1 LLTRLSRRVALV
13 SLAAAVV
20 FPALVS
26 AQSDG
31 PGNLDPLLQSRAR
44 RSSGRSR
51 VIVEFRGTP
60 DATVITRDGGV
71 ARRLL
76 PRMRAQVADVNNQS
90 LENLARQP
98 DVARVLADRRAFP
111 TIERSGASIG
121 AAFARWQFGLSGQ
134 GVGVAVID
142 SGVAA
147 LHDDINLANP
157 LNPQASPRVLH
168 FRDFTREDSEQVW
181 LSELPTD
188 DFGHGTHVAG
198 IIAGNGFDSY
208 GANSGV
214 APKAHLVA
222 LKVLDANGQ
231 GYVSDVIDAIDYA
244 IAIKDTYNI
253 RVINLSVATGVFE
266 SYRTDPLAQAAKRA
280 VDAGI
285 VVVAAAGNL
294 GENEEGRR
302 QFGGITCPGNAPWV
316 LTVGAASHEGTTRRS
331 DDTRG
336 DFSSIGPTW
345 IDFAAKPDLL
355 AYGVGIESLA
365 APHSTLY
372 TQHPDDLLDGF
383 RPTQFKPYMSLS
395 GTSMAAPVVS
405 GTIALMLEANP
416 KLTPNAVKA
425 LLHYSAERRPG
436 EHALAQGAGLLN
448 ARGAIRMA
456 RFFAEP
462 ARVGPVP
469 WDTLAGEDV
478 LWGRQILWGNVRV
491 GGGIPLPGSN
501 AWKLGVTWGAGKAP
515 DGEPITWG
523 VNTGD
528 NIVWSTY
535 VDNIVW
541 STSADDNIVWSTRD
555 HSLEWST
562 ADADNIVWSTAHMEN
577 VVWGRDCGGANCRR
591 TLWGKRAADGSAWG
605 TAGMDDN
612 IVWSTNDDN
621 IVWST
626 YDDNIVWS
634 TGELDGNIVWSTGDD
649 IAAST
654 ANDPVANPSDEITSE
669 PDAAAIVVVPLP
681 DSVVQPSREHVPAAG
696 RASAAAAEDT
706 TGGSPPAGE
715 TPAGDDSAGDN
726 IVWSTSEP
734 VPPARPGPGSGASAP
749 DGTTPSADDNIVW
762 STGAPAAPEGPAAG
776 SGASGPPVAV
786 EGVP

>member
-1 LLTRLSRRVALV
+1 M
-13 SLAAAVV
+13 
-20 FPALVS
+20 
-26 AQSDG
+26 
-31 PGNLDPLLQSRAR
+31 
-44 RSSGRSR
+44 
-51 VIVEFRGTP
+51 EFRGTP
-60 DATVITRDGGV
+60 DATVITRDGGI
-71 ARRLL
+71 ARRRLA
-76 PRMRAQVADVNNQS
+76 RMRAQVADVDNHS

-98 DVARVLADRRAFP
+98 DVARVLPDRPAFA

-121 AAFARWQFGLSGQ
+121 AAFARWQFGLTGQ

-147 LHDDINLANP
+147 LHDDLNLANP

-168 FRDFTREDSEQVW
+168 FRDFTTEDSEQVW

-198 IIAGNGFDSY
+198 IIAGNGFDWY
-208 GANSGV
+208 GVRTA
-214 APKAHLVA
+214 AWRPRAHLVA

-231 GYVSDVIDAIDYA
+231 GYVSDVIEAIDYA

-294 GENEEGRR
+294 GENETGAR

-336 DFSSIGPTW
+336 AFSSIGPTW

-372 TQHPDDLLDGF
+372 TQHPDYLLDGM
-383 RPTQFKPYMSLS
+383 RPTPFKPYMSLT
-395 GTSMAAPVVS
+395 GTSMAAPVVT

-416 KLTPNAVKA
+416 KLTPNAIKA
-425 LLHYSAERRPG
+425 LLQYSAEPRAG

-456 RFFAEP
+456 RFFEAP
-462 ARVGPVP
+462 ARRGPMPWDILAGEGVLWSTPDSVGQRARGRRHPAAGQQRLEARRHLGRRQDAGRRANHVGREHRRQHRLEHLRRQHRLEHQRRRQHRLEHARRQPGVEHDRRGQHRLEHRPHGERRVGPGLRRRQLP
-469 WDTLAGEDV
+469 AHALGQARR
-478 LWGRQILWGNVRV
+478 GR
-491 GGGIPLPGSN
+491 PPGAPPTPTTTSS
-501 AWKLGVTWGAGKAP
+501 GAPTTTTSSGAP
-515 DGEPITWG
+515 
-523 VNTGD
+523 
-528 NIVWSTY
+528 
-535 VDNIVW
+535 
-541 STSADDNIVWSTRD
+541 TSDDNIVWSTG
-555 HSLEWST
+555 E
-562 ADADNIVWSTAHMEN
+562 
-577 VVWGRDCGGANCRR
+577 
-591 TLWGKRAADGSAWG
+591 
-605 TAGMDDN
+605 N

-626 YDDNIVWS
+626 TSDDNIVWS
-634 TGELDGNIVWSTGDD
+634 TGRRTTTSCGARATTSRRARATTQRPTPATSSPQPELRRGRRRR
-649 IAAST
+649 AA
-654 ANDPVANPSDEITSE
+654 
-669 PDAAAIVVVPLP
+669 
-681 DSVVQPSREHVPAAG
+681 R
-696 RASAAAAEDT
+696 RAAAEDAASEPAPVVEPPTAPGRERQHRVEHRRSGEPGAT
-706 TGGSPPAGE
+706 TPATTTARRTTSCGAPAPRPREAWRRPPAQ
-715 TPAGDDSAGDN
+715 TT
-726 IVWSTSEP
+726 TSCGAR
-734 VPPARPGPGSGASAP
+734 VPPATPAEPAAESGAS
-749 DGTTPSADDNIVW
+749 
-762 STGAPAAPEGPAAG
+762 E
-776 SGASGPPVAV
+776 PPVAI
-786 EGVP
+786 EGAP